1 MAGKRSRS
9 LNATG
14 NGPIHGAESTNAQD
28 VKRRMGTFGGAGEH
42 PRVGGR
48 TTGIVGQ
55 KKQRFATSKRSK

>member
-1 MAGKRSRS
+1 
-9 LNATG
+9 
-14 NGPIHGAESTNAQD
+14 
-28 VKRRMGTFGGAGEH
+28 MGTFGGAGEH